1 MLVDRV
7 EASAIEVEIWQC
19 LRESNMIWLQESW
32 KEDHEK
38 KDATWWNKGQ
48 EKEDQGMKVQK
59 VPNGKKKFRTQT
71 PKR

>member
-1 MLVDRV
+1 
-7 EASAIEVEIWQC
+7 
-19 LRESNMIWLQESW
+19 MIWLQESW

-38 KDATWWNKGQ
+38 KDELNTSCKPPDETKAKR
-48 EKEDQGMKVQK
+48 KEDQGMKVQK